1 MHLDGFIFE
10 LPGEEYGCD
19 IFKLAKGVMRVLKH
33 LSDNDPAKV
42 HCMSKSYIASI
53 GWSFEFNRE
62 PIFITTFAPCY
73 PSSHSRYAFGADNAF
88 ILMQPMYSFAIH
100 DMGEDTPHT
109 NWDNPQ
115 TARNKIR
122 VAFKDNGRLYY
133 IRDTVRYPMVHDIV
147 KPLVEGPGH
156 EVIEWWKS
164 GGGSEAE
171 VEAIGEQQGQEID
184 NAINKKD
191 Q

>member
-19 IFKLAKGVMRVLKH
+19 IFKLAEGVRCVLKH

-62 PIFITTFAPCY
+62 PIFVTTFAPCY

-115 TARNKIR
+115 TARDKLLKTMVDRITFETR
-122 VAFKDNGRLYY
+122 YGTLWCMILLSLLWKDLH
-133 IRDTVRYPMVHDIV
+133 MDI
-147 KPLVEGPGH
+147 
-156 EVIEWWKS
+156 S
-164 GGGSEAE
+164 Y
-171 VEAIGEQQGQEID
+171 
-184 NAINKKD
+184 
-191 Q
+191 